1 MNKIKQKIIFLALIL
16 ILISVSGCSAR
27 YVCYDG
33 TVEKKAEDCPTTE
46 LPNIVQRQA
55 ELAVDTF
62 SSAYAQALQSR
73 HHRVN
78 TYREGADWYSEV
90 IFTNIRT
97 ESINHVKLKID
108 GKTSSVS
115 CVEGCD
121 YFDRQKIEEIEG
133 INLNE
138 TTNN

>member
-1 MNKIKQKIIFLALIL
+1 MSKIKQKIIFAALII
-16 ILISVSGCSAR
+16 ILLTMSACSTR

-33 TVEKKAEDCPTTE
+33 TVERRFEDCPTTE

-62 SSAYAQALQSR
+62 AAAYAQTMQSR

-78 TYREGADWYSEV
+78 TYRDGAHWYSEV
-90 IFTNIRT
+90 IFTNTRT
-97 ESINHVKLKID
+97 ETIDHVKLQIH

-115 CVEGCD
+115 CVEGCE
-121 YFDRQKIEEIEG
+121 YFDRTKIEEIEG
-133 INLNE
+133 IDLNE
-138 TTNN
+138 TQI